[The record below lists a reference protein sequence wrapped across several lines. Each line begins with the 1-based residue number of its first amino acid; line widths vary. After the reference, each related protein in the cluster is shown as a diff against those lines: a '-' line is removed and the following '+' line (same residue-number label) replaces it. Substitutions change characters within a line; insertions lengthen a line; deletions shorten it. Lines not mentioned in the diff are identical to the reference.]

1 MQTFY
6 MTDAGKVRTHN
17 EDNVI
22 ILNNNNN
29 EFILAVADGMG
40 GHKAGEVASNIAIEH
55 VRDSF
60 EELETLGKKEDAID
74 YLRRIVKE
82 INEKIFSYTKNHP
95 ESKGMGTT
103 LVIAIKTND
112 YILYGNIG
120 DSSGYVMKNGLLNK
134 ITKDH
139 TLVNLLVSTGE
150 LTPEQAKFHPRKNL
164 LTRALGA
171 NDPIEIDIFDVDTN
185 VSGLFL
191 CSDGLT
197 NMVAD
202 DQIEK
207 VLNNKSSIEEQVEK
221 FKKLEEK
228 ILPEDIDY
236 EKINGISLEGR
247 QKLNKFK
254 PRSIGQASR
263 ISGVSPA
270 DVSVLLVYLQQIGNK
285 K

>member
-6 MTDAGKVRTHN
+6 MTDSGRVRTHN
-17 EDNVI
+17 EDSVTI
-22 ILNNNNN
+22 ISNKNN

-40 GHKAGEVASNIAIEH
+40 GHKAGEIASSIAIESITE
-55 VRDSF
+55 SF
-60 EELETLGKKEDAID
+60 EQMETLGRKEDAID
-74 YLRRIVKE
+74 WLRNIVKE
-82 INEKIFSYTKNHP
+82 INEKIFSYTSVHP

-103 LVIAIKTND
+103 LVIAVKTSD

-120 DSSGYVMKNGLLNK
+120 DSSGYVIKNEKLHK
-134 ITKDH
+134 VTKDH

-171 NDPIEIDIFDVDTN
+171 NDPIDIDVFDVDNT

-197 NMVAD
+197 NMVTD

-207 VLNNKSSIEEQVEK
+207 VLNSKSSIEEQVEK
-221 FKKLEEK
+221 LIKKSNIRGGTDNISIAYLKEE
-228 ILPEDIDY
+228 
-236 EKINGISLEGR
+236 
-247 QKLNKFK
+247 
-254 PRSIGQASR
+254 
-263 ISGVSPA
+263 SG
-270 DVSVLLVYLQQIGNK
+270 DL
-285 K
+285 

>member
-17 EDNVI
+17 EDNVTI
-22 ILNNNNN
+22 ISNKNN

-40 GHKAGEVASNIAIEH
+40 GHKAGEVASSIAIEH
-55 VRDSF
+55 ITESF
-60 EELETLGKKEDAID
+60 EEKETLGKKEDAID
-74 YLRRIVKE
+74 WLRVIVKE
-82 INEKIFSYTKNHP
+82 INDKIFLYTASHP

-103 LVIAIKTND
+103 LVIALKTND

-120 DSSGYVMKNGLLNK
+120 DSSGYAIKNQKIYK

-171 NDPIEIDIFDVDTN
+171 NDPIEIDIFDVDNT
-185 VSGLFL
+185 VDGLFL

-202 DQIEK
+202 EQIEK
-207 VLNNKSSIEEQVEK
+207 VINSKSSIEEQVEK
-221 FKKLEEK
+221 LIKKSN
-228 ILPEDIDY
+228 IRGGTD
-236 EKINGISLEGR
+236 NISIAYLRKE
-247 QKLNKFK
+247 
-254 PRSIGQASR
+254 
-263 ISGVSPA
+263 SG
-270 DVSVLLVYLQQIGNK
+270 DL
-285 K
+285 